1 MEIQY
6 LNPES
11 KTNKPCIFKL
21 YAKKK
26 YVIVKTMEISPLI
39 ANLKEQLAREVRTF
53 KEGSIFSKLVKEIV
67 RTGHTVLGAEIVSTP
82 ETRLDLLIEEYNML
96 KEAKEDKNC
105 LNVSFSNHDY
115 YPRWIDQTTI
125 NEFKEY
131 YTKGNRVGSSVK
143 DKKLRRFIRNISQK
157 DMYLDDFVDK
167 VCSYVKEN
175 YK

>member
-21 YAKKK
+21 YVKKK

-67 RTGHTVLGAEIVSTP
+67 RTGHTVINWA
-82 ETRLDLLIEEYNML
+82 NM
-96 KEAKEDKNC
+96 AR
-105 LNVSFSNHDY
+105 Y
-115 YPRWIDQTTI
+115 Y
-125 NEFKEY
+125 
-131 YTKGNRVGSSVK
+131 
-143 DKKLRRFIRNISQK
+143 L
-157 DMYLDDFVDK
+157 
-167 VCSYVKEN
+167 YVKN
-175 YK
+175 NSYKLCPYGNGYFD